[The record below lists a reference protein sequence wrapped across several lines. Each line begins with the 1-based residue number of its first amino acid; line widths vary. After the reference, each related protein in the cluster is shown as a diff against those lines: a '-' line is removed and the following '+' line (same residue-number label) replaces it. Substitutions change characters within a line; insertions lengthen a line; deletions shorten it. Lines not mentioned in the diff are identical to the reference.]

1 MVSGAEHGQE
11 VAGGF
16 LLGDVLNI
24 DHHAPSPR
32 MDRPVSSATLAIA
45 HLRAAG
51 LPHGTIVL
59 NHTDCDS
66 ILSAGIASG
75 RLAPEDRFS
84 EAAIAADHTGAD
96 NEIADLLQAL
106 DGRRDLR
113 LSFRSLDRLLRGE
126 SLEKTAEDGLA
137 ERRRKRRAAADVVRR
152 GGLAAFPCPTVRSAY
167 AGRWKGRSTGDPRQ
181 RQPAAVRDGLPAVT
195 WPPPMMALL
204 SALEGHRCLPRRT
217 PQVAVRRDAPPI
229 LTARVART
237 LLCSGTT
244 SGATRCPA
252 RGSGNLGRTTQGACP
267 STGAMWPH
275 GSAAT
280 KCPAQQPCALRCHLR
295 ARYGPQETMMP
306 TTRKPATTDIRSL
319 CSLTERAVLARYLDI
334 RNGARA
340 GARRSSRAH
349 TRRFTRRP

>member
-137 ERRRKRRAAADVVRR
+137 ERRRQTAAGVVRR
-152 GGLAAFPCPTVRSAY
+152 GGWQRSLARRRGPRTRAD
-167 AGRWKGRSTGDPRQ
+167 GR
-181 RQPAAVRDGLPAVT
+181 A
-195 WPPPMMALL
+195 
-204 SALEGHRCLPRRT
+204 
-217 PQVAVRRDAPPI
+217 APPVI
-229 LTARVART
+229 LVNAN
-237 LLCSGTT
+237 LLLY
-244 SGATRCPA
+244 ATVCR
-252 RGSGNLGRTTQGACP
+252 P
-267 STGAMWPH
+267 SPGP
-275 GSAAT
+275 
-280 KCPAQQPCALRCHLR
+280 LR
-295 ARYGPQETMMP
+295 
-306 TTRKPATTDIRSL
+306 
-319 CSLTERAVLARYLDI
+319 
-334 RNGARA
+334 
-340 GARRSSRAH
+340 
-349 TRRFTRRP
+349 